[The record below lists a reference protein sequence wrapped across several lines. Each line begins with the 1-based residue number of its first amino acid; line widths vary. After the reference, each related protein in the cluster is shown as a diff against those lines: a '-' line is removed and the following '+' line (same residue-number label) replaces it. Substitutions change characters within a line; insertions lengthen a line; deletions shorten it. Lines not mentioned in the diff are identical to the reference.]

1 MKTRTC
7 LMLAFILS
15 ISLSAF
21 AFQPKLDGA
30 YKLTA
35 IKFSGGEQT
44 EAQVKG
50 MIVVHGKYIAF
61 VRSNVGRQMW
71 TQEEPQTDRE
81 KKIVA
86 AYQGLSATA
95 GSFEIQGGTIT
106 INQIAQAV
114 PSSMGQPSKWDFKLD
129 GNKLSLRPA
138 GNTQVEFL
146 FERLP

>member
-1 MKTRTC
+1 MKKRA
-7 LMLAFILS
+7 LMLAFVLS
-15 ISLSAF
+15 INLTAF
-21 AFQPKLDGA
+21 AFQPKLEGA

-50 MIVVHGKYIAF
+50 VMVVHGNYIAF

-71 TQEEPQTDRE
+71 TQDEPEADRA

-86 AYQGLSATA
+86 AYQGLAATA
-95 GSFEIQGGTIT
+95 GSFEIQGNTIT
-106 INQIAQAV
+106 IQQIAQAV
-114 PSSMGQPSKWDFKLD
+114 PSSMGQPSKWEFKLD
-129 GNKLSLRPA
+129 GNRLSLRPA
-138 GNTQVEFL
+138 ANTQVEFL

>member
-1 MKTRTC
+1 MKKRA

-21 AFQPKLDGA
+21 AAQPKLEGA

-50 MIVVHGKYIAF
+50 VLVVHGKYIAF
-61 VRSNVGRQMW
+61 VRANVGRQSW
-71 TQEEPQTDRE
+71 TQEEPEADRT

-86 AYQGLSATA
+86 AYQGLAATA
-95 GSFEIQGGTIT
+95 GSFEIQGSMIT

-114 PSSMGQPSKWDFKLD
+114 PSSMGQPSKWDFKID
-129 GNKLSLRPA
+129 GNKLSLNPA
-138 GNTQVEFL
+138 GNKQVEFL

>member
-1 MKTRTC
+1 
-7 LMLAFILS
+7 MLVFILS

-21 AFQPKLDGA
+21 AFQPKLEGA

-50 MIVVHGKYIAF
+50 ILVVHGKYIAF
-61 VRSNVGRQMW
+61 VRANVGRQSW
-71 TQEEPQTDRE
+71 TQDEPEADRA

-86 AYQGLSATA
+86 AYQGLAATA
-95 GSFEIQGGTIT
+95 GSFEIQGGMIT
-106 INQIAQAV
+106 IQQIAQAV

-129 GNKLSLRPA
+129 GKNLSLRPA